1 MKNPCKH
8 ALMTASLSLAMM
20 FPNLVSAESNFDSGA
35 LGLTAKASVDFSIS
49 IPRIL
54 FFQVGTP
61 GAGNIDLIDFTLA
74 AADVGSGA
82 AVNGTG
88 GDATGG
94 AVNVNVRS
102 NAGQVSIAH
111 DSNGISLTD
120 GTNNIPFTEI
130 VTASSNIAGLDAP
143 VLGGPV
149 VPITPTVV
157 GSLTN
162 ETAVW
167 TYTYANSNVL
177 AASTYNGT
185 VTYTASAP

>member
-1 MKNPCKH
+1 
-8 ALMTASLSLAMM
+8 MTASLSLAMI
-20 FPNLVSAESNFDSGA
+20 FPSIVSAESDFEFGGGNLSAD
-35 LGLTAKASVDFSIS
+35 ASVDFSIT

-74 AADVGSGA
+74 AADVGSGTA
-82 AVNGTG
+82 IAGTG
-88 GDATGG
+88 GDANGG

-102 NAGQVSIAH
+102 NAGAVRITH
-111 DSNGISLTD
+111 DSDGISLTD
-120 GTNNIPFTEI
+120 GTNDIPFTEI
-130 VTASSNIAGLDAP
+130 VTASNNAGLGAP
-143 VLGGPV
+143 ALGGAV

-157 GSLTN
+157 DNLTN

-177 AASTYNGT
+177 AASTYTGT